1 MFETVILCQAKKLGF
16 DKVIWLDAAC
26 YAVNNPEKLFD
37 NYINKEI
44 NRRKNITSIYDYVAK
59 EKELSDSEK
68 EEAEAEQEV
77 EQEVEAELLEQV
89 VEEIV
94 EIKPQKGKKG
104 KAKIIKSTSIKTSK
118 QSLTI
123 EL

>member
-1 MFETVILCQAKKLGF
+1 MKPSLQFLELIAH
-16 DKVIWLDAAC
+16 
-26 YAVNNPEKLFD
+26 NPEKLFD

-59 EKELSDSEK
+59 EKELSDSEA
-68 EEAEAEQEV
+68 EAPEIEAEAEA
-77 EQEVEAELLEQV
+77 EAEAPK
-89 VEEIV
+89 EEIIEV
-94 EIKPQKGKKG
+94 KPQKGKKG
-104 KAKIIKSTSIKTSK
+104 KAKIIKSTPIKTGK